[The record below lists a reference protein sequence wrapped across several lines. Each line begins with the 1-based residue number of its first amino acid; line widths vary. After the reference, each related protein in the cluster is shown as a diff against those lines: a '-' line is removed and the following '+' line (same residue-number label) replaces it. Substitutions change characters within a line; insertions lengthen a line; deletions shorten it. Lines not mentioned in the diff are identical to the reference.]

1 MRLIDA
7 KQASEILGVRL
18 PRLYELTR
26 LKKVPFVRFGPRQIR
41 FDPEALAEWSKQGGS
56 GEREASCSRNANH

>member
-7 KQASEILGVRL
+7 KEASKILGVRL

-26 LKKVPFVRFGPRQIR
+26 LKKVPFVRFGERQLR
-41 FDPEALAEWSKQGGS
+41 FDPEILRTWI
-56 GEREASCSRNANH
+56 EREATINNAADGSDRTEE